1 MTAAAWLAAGAV
13 VALATVVQ
21 SATGMGFG
29 IVAVPLLVLVAPQ
42 LGIGA
47 VLAITV
53 VVMIVAAWSER
64 RWLHRGD
71 LMRASVAA
79 VPGIVAGTL
88 IAHVTP
94 AAATQVVVGAVVVAA
109 SALSLLAWR
118 ARMTPASVAVAGGL
132 GGALTPIAAL
142 PGPPMAVVYR
152 PDEVRT
158 MRATLSAY
166 FAVTSVLSL
175 ISLSLSAGR
184 AGAGPLGLDALAG
197 LALAPAVIVG
207 AVAAAP
213 LVRRIPAGAVRTA
226 ALILSL
232 VSGAVLA
239 ARGIVA

>member
-1 MTAAAWLAAGAV
+1 MTAAAWIAAGMV

-29 IVAVPLLVLVAPQ
+29 IVAVPLLVLVAPE

-53 VVMIVAAWSER
+53 VVMLVATWTER

-71 LMRASVAA
+71 LVRASVAA
-79 VPGIVAGTL
+79 VPGILVGTL
-88 IAHVTP
+88 VAHVTP
-94 AAATQVVVGAVVVAA
+94 TAATQVVVGAVVVAA

-118 ARMTPASVAVAGGL
+118 ARMTPASVALAGGL

-175 ISLSLSAGR
+175 VSLSLSAGR

-207 AVAAAP
+207 ALVAAP
-213 LVRRIPAGAVRTA
+213 LVSRIPASAVRTA
-226 ALILSL
+226 ALVLSL

-239 ARGIVA
+239 ARGLAA